1 MTKSRTTSPRA
12 ACYARFSTEMQSVN
26 SIKDQLRVCGRLA
39 AQHGFAVVA
48 DFSDAAISGGT
59 AARPGY
65 QKMLEAARRGDL
77 DVILAEDTSRLWR
90 NLAEQA
96 PRLAELEDLG
106 VHVVTHDLDTRSESA
121 GILGAV
127 LGAASAGYRK
137 EIGRRTRRGLE
148 GLARA
153 GRPTGGK
160 AYAYIA
166 AADSGTGQVEVN
178 PTEAA
183 TVVRIY
189 ELYAGGASPRTIAE
203 LLNAE
208 NVPSPG
214 STWKR
219 ESRRKSKWLL
229 SGIWGDPRRG
239 LGILNNEQY
248 IGRVV
253 WNRFKWVRSAADS
266 SRRRY
271 VLNPEAEWI
280 VRHEERLR
288 IVTDD
293 LWQRVKRRQRARAET
308 IGASVRAGLA
318 GAATARPGRPQQYL
332 LSGLVQCPECGS
344 NYVIGPHR
352 QYRCASNF
360 NGGSS
365 ACSNAA
371 RFLREEAEHEL
382 LAGLRDRLLRRD
394 VVEAV
399 RRRVAEIVRAQSKP
413 PSKGRAKE
421 VAELERQRDRLVD
434 AIATGGLAGSP
445 AVAKR
450 LAETEAALAQVE
462 QQVQRGPARKVEQML
477 PGIVDAH
484 RAFVADLANRLVHV
498 DPDRAR
504 AEIRRLHGP
513 VRAVP
518 HGDKMRLEVEDGR
531 FETVLVEAYGGAPKP
546 TVRNLVAGA
555 GFEPATFG
563 L

>member
-1 MTKSRTTSPRA
+1 MTKRGTTKPRA
-12 ACYARFSTEMQSVN
+12 ACYARYSTELQSVA

-39 AQHGFAVVA
+39 AQHGFTVVGE
-48 DFSDAAISGGT
+48 FSDAAISGGT
-59 AARPGY
+59 VQRPSY
-65 QKMLEAARRGDL
+65 QRMLEAARRGDL
-77 DVILAEDTSRLWR
+77 DVIVAEDTSRLWR

-96 PRLAELEDLG
+96 PRLAELADLN
-106 VHVVTHDLDTRSESA
+106 VHVVTADLDTRNESA

-127 LGAASAGYRK
+127 LGAASEGYRK

-160 AYAYIA
+160 PYGYVSA
-166 AADSGTGQVEVN
+166 AQSGSGEIEID
-178 PTEAA
+178 EAQA
-183 TVVRIY
+183 EVVRRIFT
-189 ELYAGGASPRTIAE
+189 LYGGGASPRTIAE

-214 STWKR
+214 SSWKR
-219 ESRRKSKWLL
+219 ETRRKSRWLL
-229 SGIWGDPRRG
+229 SAIWGDPARG
-239 LGILNNEQY
+239 LGILNNEIY
-248 IGRVV
+248 IGRVI
-253 WNRFKWVRSAADS
+253 WNRFRWVRSAADS
-266 SRRRY
+266 SKRRY

-280 VRHEERLR
+280 VRDEPRLR
-288 IVTDD
+288 IVSDD

-318 GAATARPGRPQQYL
+318 EATARRGRPQQYL

-360 NGGSS
+360 NGGVS
-365 ACSNAA
+365 ACPNRA
-371 RFLREEAEHEL
+371 RFLRDEAEHEL
-382 LAGLRDRLLRRD
+382 LAGLRERLLKRD

-413 PSKGRAKE
+413 PSKGRAE
-421 VAELERQRDRLVD
+421 EIADLERQRDRLVD
-434 AIATGGLAGSP
+434 AIASGGLSGSP
-445 AVAKR
+445 AVAQR
-450 LAETEAALAQVE
+450 LAEIEASLERLQQQAQRV
-462 QQVQRGPARKVEQML
+462 PAMPKVEKML

-513 VRAVP
+513 VKAVP
-518 HGDKMRLEVEDGR
+518 DGDKVRLEVEDGR
-531 FETVLVEAYGGAPKP
+531 FEAVLVEAYGGGAKP